1 MHLTRWRYQEVTHDV
16 DLTDEL
22 EVAQLAEYL
31 TVGEDEPAPG
41 ACVWGMTM
49 DGWGVGSKV
58 THDGVIVRA

>member
-22 EVAQLAEYL
+22 QVVKLAEYL
-31 TVGEDEPAPG
+31 TAGEDEPQPG
-41 ACVWGMTM
+41 ACVWGMTE
-49 DGWGVGSKV
+49 DGWTVGSKV

>member
-1 MHLTRWRYQEVTHDV
+1 MTHDV

-31 TVGEDEPAPG
+31 TAGEDEPAPG